1 MNRVYKV
8 IWSKAKHCYVVTS
21 EIAKSHTKGE
31 STGRGLK
38 KLAAALLVAAALMG
52 PNFAWAA
59 DTVSVEPAS
68 AGSSTAVGSATAVEV
83 YTKEGADKA
92 LYDETAARIDAD
104 AKVVEAVNSGITLNN
119 ENVLQKNT
127 TSVNDDVKVTT
138 ERVDVT
144 EMILNKGKDNQ
155 ITLSEDGIKVGK
167 NSTVIAS
174 DGVFAGG
181 DTADAAKAAL
191 NANGSIKG
199 ANGKFT
205 VDANGQ
211 VTANGGVDTNGGN
224 INAGDGT
231 VTGKTITD
239 GTATMTGGA
248 LTGVK
253 SLGVENIDASGNIT
267 AGGTITGNK
276 LTDGIASLQAGNL
289 NVHDITATGDISGK
303 AITGTSL
310 NTQGGAIN
318 GGAITGT
325 TITGTTGSFA
335 NEVSAGSVKV
345 TNKLEAGSIEATG
358 NLKGNSL
365 EVTNNATVGGQ
376 LTAGTLA
383 TAGNNFTVDAAGN
396 VVAKGVD
403 AGSGTIKT
411 TGAVETG
418 TLHATG
424 KANVDG
430 NAEIGGT
437 LTAGATTVASLD
449 AGSGLIKTTGDI
461 SGTNI
466 TGTNITGDNV
476 TVKDKLT
483 TKDLEVKGEFKANSI
498 TLGSKPNNYTEIDM
512 GNVTSKVNENVGAVK
527 YTAESIFNKDGSSIT
542 ARTDEGAVD
551 STGKSNVGAK
561 EISQYLGN
569 NAVPGSSDKN
579 VTRNM
584 VRHDDGTFSME
595 DKAVDGTNSSTVS
608 QNAGERKVTVTDGTK
623 TLNVTEN
630 LTNGIVS
637 ETKGEGTVTLTQ
649 GMDGTYKVETSGTS
663 TEEIGGQKIENYKAG
678 LDTNITG
685 DETHDVS
692 GAMTTTV
699 EGQATENFKN
709 GLDTNITGDET
720 HDVSGAMTTTVEG
733 QATENFKN
741 GLDTN
746 ITGDETHDVS
756 GTMTTT
762 VEGQA
767 TENFKDGLDTN
778 ITGDETHDVSGAMTT
793 TVEGQATENFKN
805 GLDTNITGN
814 ETHDV
819 SGTMTTTVEGQATEN
834 FKDGLDTN
842 ITGDETHDV
851 SGTMTTTVEGQATE
865 NYNNGLDTNI
875 TGDETHDVSGAMTTT
890 VEGQATEN
898 YNNGLDTN
906 ITGDETHDVSGAMT
920 TTVEGQATEN
930 FKNGLDTNIT
940 GDETHDV
947 SGTMTTTVTG
957 DSSLTAENI
966 TNEAKNKI
974 TNKAIDVETDATS
987 SIVQKV
993 TNAAGSNTSTQW
1005 SYQTTEEMSQTDGKT
1020 AFYLRGA
1027 AEEKSEL
1034 IDGNVKTTID
1044 TIAGQTNTHI
1054 TDGTNT
1060 SNDLQK
1066 ADQIASSVTDGTNT
1080 TVVNQD
1086 ARSLA
1091 SSITDGTGTKVNNSI
1106 HWVDG
1111 SAQRIEVDDTHF
1123 YAETRT
1129 AEKAEEALKSGN
1141 TVIDIVKDTNTA
1153 TVSSAVTDGAT
1164 ITGISQNAKDISLSA
1179 AGGTITNDANDVLN
1193 KGANSVIN
1201 EVGANQVAVM
1211 TDSVKAAY
1219 GSDTYTTWNGNGI
1232 TNNAKDKTVATNAK
1246 DILNTATGDM
1256 ENKVGGNLTNN
1267 VTGNMTSN
1275 VTGDSS
1281 LSANNITNTATV
1293 KLSNSAA
1300 DIENTATN
1308 SITDKVGENVERT
1321 MGTKKI
1327 EESVKDGTK
1336 SNTFTKTA
1344 KKDMNIITDGTNTS
1358 TLSQLAD
1365 KVNTS
1370 LKEVDGAGN
1379 TTKSLNNVKTVSEDT
1394 TKMTDAASGEF
1405 SKRSQTVSQI
1415 QDKVGKTT
1423 VTTIDGKTTL
1433 TDEDHN
1439 HTTEMDYANV
1449 TKDLSVYR
1457 NTTLGQEGE
1466 DTNLTVNSKSEF
1478 KDTVKMDSTLE
1489 VDGTSTFNDKV
1500 TITKNGLAVTG
1511 GTTTDTLE
1519 VKGTS
1524 EFGGKAAFKDDVSM
1538 DKKLTVKGAAE
1549 FKDDVSMGKNLT
1561 VTGKTETGTL
1571 HVNGDGYVGGDLN
1584 VEGNIETHDAELSE
1598 NSRQVVTGRQLYQTN
1613 VRVDKLD
1620 NRIKKVGAN
1629 AAALAALRPGDFNP
1643 DDKFSIAAGF
1653 GSYRNAS
1660 AAALGLF
1667 YRPNENVLLSLG
1679 TSFGDGENMVNAGV
1693 SVKFGRGKS
1702 MAERRKEMAD
1712 EVSSMRDEM
1721 RSQDERIAEL
1731 EEMLRKQSELIEK
1744 LSKES

>member
-68 AGSSTAVGSATAVEV
+68 ATAVGSATAVEV

-104 AKVVEAVNSGITLNN
+104 AKLVEAVNSGITLNN

-127 TSVNDDVKVTT
+127 TIVNNDGKVTT

-174 DGVFAGG
+174 EGVFAGG

-205 VDANGQ
+205 VDTNGL
-211 VTANGGVDTNGGN
+211 VTANGGVDTNSGDILTRGGK
-224 INAGDGT
+224 INAGSGDISGKDISASGDISGKDITGSGT
-231 VTGKTITD
+231 VKGHAVTD
-239 GTATMTGGA
+239 GTARMEGGA
-248 LTGVK
+248 LTGVTT
-253 SLGVENIDASGNIT
+253 IT
-267 AGGTITGNK
+267 AGGDVVSTGGKVQGTSVSDGTATLSGGSLNNAVDINASGTITGN
-276 LTDGIASLQAGNL
+276 
-289 NVHDITATGDISGK
+289 
-303 AITGTSL
+303 
-310 NTQGGAIN
+310 
-318 GGAITGT
+318 
-325 TITGTTGSFA
+325 
-335 NEVSAGSVKV
+335 
-345 TNKLEAGSIEATG
+345 
-358 NLKGNSL
+358 
-365 EVTNNATVGGQ
+365 
-376 LTAGTLA
+376 
-383 TAGNNFTVDAAGN
+383 N
-396 VVAKGVD
+396 VVVKG
-403 AGSGTIKT
+403 
-411 TGAVETG
+411 
-418 TLHATG
+418 
-424 KANVDG
+424 
-430 NAEIGGT
+430 
-437 LTAGATTVASLD
+437 
-449 AGSGLIKTTGDI
+449 
-461 SGTNI
+461 
-466 TGTNITGDNV
+466 
-476 TVKDKLT
+476 KLT
-483 TKDLEVKGEFKANSI
+483 TNGLETDRI
-498 TLGSKPNNYTEIDM
+498 TLGSETLNQTDINK
-512 GNVTSKVNENVGAVK
+512 GNVTSKVNDTVGAVE

-542 ARTDEGAVD
+542 ARTDEGIVD
-551 STGKSNVGAK
+551 STGKSIVGAK

-569 NAVPGSSDKN
+569 NAEPKSSDKN

-584 VRHDDGTFSME
+584 VRNNDGSFSME
-595 DKAVDGTNSSTVS
+595 DKAVDEGKSSTVS
-608 QNAGERKVTVTDGTK
+608 QNAGERKVTVAEGTN
-623 TLNVTEN
+623 TLTVTEN
-630 LTNGIVS
+630 LTGGIVS
-637 ETKGEGTVTLTQ
+637 ETYDGAKNKVTLTQ

-663 TEEIGGQKIENYKAG
+663 TEDIDGQKIENY
-678 LDTNITG
+678 
-685 DETHDVS
+685 
-692 GAMTTTV
+692 
-699 EGQATENFKN
+699 N
-709 GLDTNITGDET
+709 G
-720 HDVSGAMTTTVEG
+720 
-733 QATENFKN
+733 
-741 GLDTN
+741 
-746 ITGDETHDVS
+746 
-756 GTMTTT
+756 
-762 VEGQA
+762 
-767 TENFKDGLDTN
+767 
-778 ITGDETHDVSGAMTT
+778 
-793 TVEGQATENFKN
+793 

-814 ETHDV
+814 
-819 SGTMTTTVEGQATEN
+819 
-834 FKDGLDTN
+834 
-842 ITGDETHDV
+842 
-851 SGTMTTTVEGQATE
+851 
-865 NYNNGLDTNI
+865 
-875 TGDETHDVSGAMTTT
+875 
-890 VEGQATEN
+890 
-898 YNNGLDTN
+898 
-906 ITGDETHDVSGAMT
+906 
-920 TTVEGQATEN
+920 
-930 FKNGLDTNIT
+930 
-940 GDETHDV
+940 ETHDV

-1066 ADQIASSVTDGTNT
+1066 ADQIASS
-1080 TVVNQD
+1080 
-1086 ARSLA
+1086 
-1091 SSITDGTGTKVNNSI
+1091 
-1106 HWVDG
+1106 
-1111 SAQRIEVDDTHF
+1111 
-1123 YAETRT
+1123 
-1129 AEKAEEALKSGN
+1129 
-1141 TVIDIVKDTNTA
+1141 
-1153 TVSSAVTDGAT
+1153 VTDGAT

>member
-21 EIAKSHTKGE
+21 EIAKGYGK
-31 STGRGLK
+31 
-38 KLAAALLVAAALMG
+38 
-52 PNFAWAA
+52 
-59 DTVSVEPAS
+59 S
-68 AGSSTAVGSATAVEV
+68 AGSKGVKALLSGLVALSIAMGGYGLADAVFVDSRNAEEGVYTTEV
-83 YTKEGADKA
+83 YTKTETDAALNGKA
-92 LYDETAARIDAD
+92 NTATTLAGYGITDAYTQTEVNGKITAEETARKAAD
-104 AKVVEAVNSGITLNN
+104 QNNLKIGDNGEILKVKEDSTEAVNKL
-119 ENVLQKNT
+119 V
-127 TSVNDDVKVTT
+127 
-138 ERVDVT
+138 
-144 EMILNKGKDNQ
+144 LNKDGNNP
-155 ITLSEDGIKVGK
+155 ITMDENGIKVGK

-174 DGVFAGG
+174 EGVFAGG

-205 VDANGQ
+205 VDTNGL
-211 VTANGGVDTNGGN
+211 VTANGGVDTNSGDILTRGGK
-224 INAGDGT
+224 INAGSGDISGKDISASGDISGKDITGSGT
-231 VTGKTITD
+231 VKGHAVTD
-239 GTATMTGGA
+239 GTARMEGGA
-248 LTGVK
+248 LTGVTT
-253 SLGVENIDASGNIT
+253 IT
-267 AGGTITGNK
+267 AGGDVVSTGGKVQGTSVSDGTATLSGGSLNNAVDINASGTITGN
-276 LTDGIASLQAGNL
+276 
-289 NVHDITATGDISGK
+289 
-303 AITGTSL
+303 
-310 NTQGGAIN
+310 
-318 GGAITGT
+318 
-325 TITGTTGSFA
+325 
-335 NEVSAGSVKV
+335 
-345 TNKLEAGSIEATG
+345 
-358 NLKGNSL
+358 
-365 EVTNNATVGGQ
+365 
-376 LTAGTLA
+376 
-383 TAGNNFTVDAAGN
+383 N
-396 VVAKGVD
+396 VVVKG
-403 AGSGTIKT
+403 
-411 TGAVETG
+411 
-418 TLHATG
+418 
-424 KANVDG
+424 
-430 NAEIGGT
+430 
-437 LTAGATTVASLD
+437 
-449 AGSGLIKTTGDI
+449 
-461 SGTNI
+461 
-466 TGTNITGDNV
+466 
-476 TVKDKLT
+476 KLT
-483 TKDLEVKGEFKANSI
+483 TNGLETDRI
-498 TLGSKPNNYTEIDM
+498 TLGSETLNQTDINK
-512 GNVTSKVNENVGAVK
+512 GNVTSKVNDTVGAVE

-542 ARTDEGAVD
+542 ARTDEGIVD
-551 STGKSNVGAK
+551 STGKSIVGAK

-569 NAVPGSSDKN
+569 NAEPKSSDKN

-584 VRHDDGTFSME
+584 VRNNDGSFSME
-595 DKAVDGTNSSTVS
+595 DKAVDEGKSSTVS
-608 QNAGERKVTVTDGTK
+608 QNAGERKVTVAEGTN
-623 TLNVTEN
+623 TLTVTEN
-630 LTNGIVS
+630 LTGGIVS
-637 ETKGEGTVTLTQ
+637 ETYDGAKNKVTLTQ

-663 TEEIGGQKIENYKAG
+663 TEDIDGQKIENY
-678 LDTNITG
+678 
-685 DETHDVS
+685 
-692 GAMTTTV
+692 
-699 EGQATENFKN
+699 N
-709 GLDTNITGDET
+709 G
-720 HDVSGAMTTTVEG
+720 
-733 QATENFKN
+733 
-741 GLDTN
+741 
-746 ITGDETHDVS
+746 
-756 GTMTTT
+756 
-762 VEGQA
+762 
-767 TENFKDGLDTN
+767 
-778 ITGDETHDVSGAMTT
+778 
-793 TVEGQATENFKN
+793 

-814 ETHDV
+814 
-819 SGTMTTTVEGQATEN
+819 
-834 FKDGLDTN
+834 
-842 ITGDETHDV
+842 
-851 SGTMTTTVEGQATE
+851 
-865 NYNNGLDTNI
+865 
-875 TGDETHDVSGAMTTT
+875 
-890 VEGQATEN
+890 
-898 YNNGLDTN
+898 
-906 ITGDETHDVSGAMT
+906 
-920 TTVEGQATEN
+920 
-930 FKNGLDTNIT
+930 
-940 GDETHDV
+940 ETHDV

-1511 GTTTDTLE
+1511 GTTTDTL
-1519 VKGTS
+1519 
-1524 EFGGKAAFKDDVSM
+1524 
-1538 DKKLTVKGAAE
+1538 
-1549 FKDDVSMGKNLT
+1549 N
-1561 VTGKTETGTL
+1561 VTGETRTGTL
-1571 HVNGDGYVGGDLN
+1571 HVNGNGHVGGDLN
-1584 VEGNIETHDAELSE
+1584 VDGNIETHDAVLSAD
-1598 NSRQVVTGRQLYQTN
+1598 SRQVVTGRQLYQTN
-1613 VRVDKLD
+1613 ERVDRLD

-1731 EEMLRKQSELIEK
+1731 EEMLKKQSELIEK